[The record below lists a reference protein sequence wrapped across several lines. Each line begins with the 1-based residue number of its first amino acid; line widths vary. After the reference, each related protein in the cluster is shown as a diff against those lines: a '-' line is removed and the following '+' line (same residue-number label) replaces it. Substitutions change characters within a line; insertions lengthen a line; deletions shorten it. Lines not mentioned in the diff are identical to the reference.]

1 MLDPKTTVV
10 VANPAAAGGRV
21 GREWEK
27 LSATIR
33 RHLGDVQLHK
43 TARAGHA
50 TELAASA
57 VRDGALAVLSMGGDG
72 THNEVVN
79 GIMAAEPP
87 PGAVAL
93 GLLPAGTGGDFR
105 RLVQH
110 NTDVE
115 AAAKALSTASS
126 AAIDVGHVR
135 FRHDDGQDRER
146 FFVNISSFGIGGLVD
161 RIVNRSSKRLGG
173 KATFFISTAR
183 ALVRYEPAR
192 VRLVVDDDEKGVFD
206 ITNIQVCNG
215 QFAGGGMHFA
225 PDARLGDGLFDVV
238 VIEHRGLL
246 RTIGTSGTLYK
257 GTHVELPEVKI
268 FRGSRV
274 EARTEHEAPAYIDI
288 DGEAPRTLPAEFPL
302 RHHAIKL
309 LDPRPDVI

>member
-21 GREWEK
+21 GREWDK
-27 LSATIR
+27 LAGTIR

-50 TELAASA
+50 TEIAADA
-57 VRDGALAVLSMGGDG
+57 VRNGAFTVLSMGGDG

-79 GIMAAEPP
+79 GIMAAKPP
-87 PGAVAL
+87 PATVAL

-105 RLVQH
+105 RLVKH

-115 AAAKALSTASS
+115 TAAKALSSASS
-126 AAIDVGHVR
+126 SAIDVGHVC

-146 FFVNISSFGIGGLVD
+146 FFINISSFGIGGLVD

-173 KATFFISTAR
+173 TATFFISTVR
-183 ALVRYEPAR
+183 ALVRYKPAR
-192 VRLVVDDDEKGVFD
+192 VRLFVDDEDRGVFD

-215 QFAGGGMHFA
+215 QYAGGGMHFA

-238 VIEHRGLL
+238 VIEHRGLM

-268 FRGSRV
+268 FRGAKV
-274 EARTEHEAPAYIDI
+274 VARTESDAPAYIDI
-288 DGEAPRTLPAEFPL
+288 DGEAPGTLPAEFTVQPS
-302 RHHAIKL
+302 AIRL
-309 LDPRPDVI
+309 LDPRIEVI